1 MIREGENNRVTE
13 CLGAFFLKACS
24 QEGGKRSRFKPKPI
38 TQSGRGQAD
47 QTTTKTNHAV
57 RKGASDPNNNQNQPD
72 PERAPAGSR
81 PSYISQLL
89 HLVACQGRAWNLRGR
104 AWFWLLLA
112 LVCSACPP
120 SRLRARFC
128 TPCPLPD
135 LFFLTSADD
144 FVSRRAIILGAREP
158 EALHIPVQLPNR

>member
-112 LVCSACPP
+112 LVCSACP
-120 SRLRARFC
+120 
-128 TPCPLPD
+128 LPD
-135 LFFLTSADD
+135 CVLGFVPLAPFPTCSFLRLQTTLSVA
-144 FVSRRAIILGAREP
+144 A
-158 EALHIPVQLPNR
+158 Q

>member
-13 CLGAFFLKACS
+13 YLGAFVLKAVS
-24 QEGGKRSRFKPKPI
+24 QEM
-38 TQSGRGQAD
+38 GQAN

-57 RKGASDPNNNQNQPD
+57 RKAASGRNNNQNQPD

-104 AWFWLLLA
+104 ARGLIGFGSC
-112 LVCSACPP
+112 LVA
-120 SRLRARFC
+120 
-128 TPCPLPD
+128 CPLPD
-135 LFFLTSADD
+135 CAVFVLKFSLDPLVRYLSLNFDRHTLQILFTSSTHHA
-144 FVSRRAIILGAREP
+144 FHLRRNLFSLG
-158 EALHIPVQLPNR
+158 